1 MRAIEKSVYTSESNP
16 PLSLY
21 HASRLYTPTPSTRT
35 HPRLSPPLHAY
46 PPLSLSLLANHIIR
60 LPCRLR
66 LSQGIPKHQLIDT
79 QLLQLLL
86 LHLYLR
92 ICRELPLT

>member
-1 MRAIEKSVYTSESNP
+1 MRAVETSVCTSESNP
-16 PLSLY
+16 PLSL
-21 HASRLYTPTPSTRT
+21 
-35 HPRLSPPLHAY
+35 PRLSSLYAYAQHTHA
-46 PPLSLSLLANHIIR
+46 PSTLSAAPRLSASLSLSLLANHIIR

-92 ICRELPLT
+92 ICRQLPLT